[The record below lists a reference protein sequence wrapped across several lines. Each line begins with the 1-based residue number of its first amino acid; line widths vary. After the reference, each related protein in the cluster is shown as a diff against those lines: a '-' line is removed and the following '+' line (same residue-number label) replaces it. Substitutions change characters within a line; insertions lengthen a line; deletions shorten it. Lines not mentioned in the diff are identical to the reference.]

1 MSFYSIIITCV
12 AILLA
17 VLIIVFLKKN
27 PDIKEYFASIA
38 IDNLIKILVVAGI
51 FYGFIA
57 IFRNTNTVSG
67 GPTIYVNLTVALI
80 LLFQA
85 TNKVPA
91 STSIK
96 SVVITIRNYLA
107 LILVASG
114 FLYWHISKI
123 SQNANNFETW
133 IISLDII
140 LAHAVITIPMLQ
152 WFYYLFKNILQKVY
166 EPLLSDLLDR
176 FSKSEKGFTI
186 YYFLHKTIHPSFAAS
201 LSLGLIWLL
210 LIKTADLQNILFG
223 KYNYLLGWESSTSY
237 RFSVLFEQLKV
248 LFGNQALATI
258 IGFATFAI
266 SLILSFSS
274 LLSAMRNIKSELWKT
289 TDESS

>member
-1 MSFYSIIITCV
+1 MSFYSIIITSA

-27 PDIKEYFASIA
+27 PDIREYFARIA
-38 IDNLIKILVVAGI
+38 IDNLVKILVVAGI

-67 GPTIYVNLTVALI
+67 GLTIYVNLTIALI

-85 TNKVPA
+85 ANKVPD

-107 LILVASG
+107 LILIASG

-123 SQNANNFETW
+123 SQNTNNFETW
-133 IISLDII
+133 IISLDVI
-140 LAHAVITIPMLQ
+140 LAHVVITIPMLQ
-152 WFYYLFKNILQKVY
+152 WFYYLLKNILQKVY

-176 FSKSEKGFTI
+176 FPKSDKGFTI
-186 YYFLHKTIHPSFAAS
+186 YYFFHKTVHPSFAAS

-266 SLILSFSS
+266 SLVLSFSS
-274 LLSAMRNIKSELWKT
+274 LLSAMKNIKSELWKK
-289 TDESS
+289 TDES